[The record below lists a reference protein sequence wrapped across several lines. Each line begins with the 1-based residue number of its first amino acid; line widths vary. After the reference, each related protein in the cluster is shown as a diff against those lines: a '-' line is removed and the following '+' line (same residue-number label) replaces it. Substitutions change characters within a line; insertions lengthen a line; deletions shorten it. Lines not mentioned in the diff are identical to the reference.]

1 MNCYHWPDNC
11 VLKNIFLEFDRD
23 MVLGCASGY
32 SMEDNQGKTKQ
43 AHIPGIQQ
51 NGNPSITIK

>member
-1 MNCYHWPDNC
+1 
-11 VLKNIFLEFDRD
+11 

-51 NGNPSITIK
+51 NGNPSITTK